1 MKAGVFFNKFSI
13 IFLTTKYFSVTNN
26 DSKAQK
32 TEFVAVCLPI
42 SSINTVTSDEISM
55 FDMSN
60 ESWSLLQ

>member
-1 MKAGVFFNKFSI
+1 MNFQSFS
-13 IFLTTKYFSVTNN
+13 LTTKYFSVTNN

-42 SSINTVTSDEISM
+42 SSINTVNSDEISM